1 MKLSLSVRVA
11 EQLMQKRIPAM
22 SLEDLAE
29 VALSAGYRALC
40 MRASQ
45 LGIQT
50 PLDEVREKGRW
61 LESKGL
67 AVSMVT
73 GDFPIPENTDDAPDA
88 LRKITP
94 YLDLMEALGSDL
106 MRIGMKTYDDIV
118 WAQRACDEAKER
130 GMRLAHQ
137 SHTESLFEQVE
148 ESLAVVAKVARE
160 NFGIIY
166 EPANLVQCG
175 EPYGASTIRAFAPHT
190 FNVYFQNLRE
200 SPDGE
205 SVAQPLVQGRG
216 EVRPGD
222 DVGRGGC
229 RLPGHNGGAEGGWL
243 RGLRDPAPVGH
254 TADPAGGVRHQDR
267 RLPARPGRLRVGP
280 PDVLA
285 ERPAVKRNDEGQP
298 ATQRTPRSSLPH
310 RHVSLCRWSA

>member
-11 EQLMQKRIPAM
+11 ESLTNKRIPAM

-29 VALSAGYRALC
+29 VALSSGYRALC

-50 PLDEVREKGRW
+50 PLDEVREKREW
-61 LESKGL
+61 LESRGL
-67 AVSMVT
+67 AVSMIT

-88 LRKITP
+88 LRNITP
-94 YLDLMEALGSDL
+94 YLDLAEALDSDL
-106 MRIGMKTYDDIV
+106 MRIGVKTYDDIA
-118 WAQRACDEAKER
+118 WAQRACDEANER

-137 SHTESLFEQVE
+137 SHTASLFEQVE
-148 ESLAVVAKVARE
+148 ESLVVVSKVARE

-175 EPYGASTIRAFAPHT
+175 EPYGASTIRAFAPHI

-205 SVAQPLVQGRG
+205 SLAHTWSQG
-216 EVRPGD
+216 
-222 DVGRGGC
+222 
-229 RLPGHNGGAEGGWL
+229 
-243 RGLRDPAPVGH
+243 
-254 TADPAGGVRHQDR
+254 
-267 RLPARPGRLRVGP
+267 
-280 PDVLA
+280 
-285 ERPAVKRNDEGQP
+285 
-298 ATQRTPRSSLPH
+298 
-310 RHVSLCRWSA
+310 